1 MAQRSAPTKSNL
13 LRLKARIKLAK
24 EGYELLEKKREILIQ
39 EILGSSAKLKHSM
52 REIYASAPQAYE
64 SYKKGIIANGRT
76 NVDLFLSYMNAE
88 PEIDVEERSVMGVIV
103 PKLNLH
109 GVISEIA
116 VLDTMYSGTIDLTRK
131 KYAALLEKLVSWA
144 EIYITIQRLSAEL
157 KKTQRLVRS
166 LENIIIPQLS
176 REIRIIEIVLEEN
189 EREEFFRR
197 KVLKRKSG
205 G

>member
-39 EILGSSAKLKHSM
+39 EILGSAAKLKHSM

-64 SYKKGIIANGRT
+64 SYKKGVIDNGRT
-76 NVDLFLSYMNAE
+76 SVDLFLSYMDAE

-103 PKLNLH
+103 PKLNLR

-131 KYAALLEKLVSWA
+131 KYAELLEKLVRWA

-166 LENIIIPQLS
+166 LENIIIPQLN

-197 KVLKRKSG
+197 KVLKKKAG